1 MKVLV
6 RLSRHKSARFG
17 GALLLIIFLMAIFAP
32 LLAPDGYNAQVL
44 TMRLQRPSRGV
55 PLGTDQLGRQLTDR
69 IIWGARITLQI
80 AFMAT
85 SIGLVIGTT
94 FGLVAGFY
102 GGNIDRVIM
111 GLMDV
116 LLAFPGILLA
126 LAVVAILGPG
136 LYNVMIAVGISGIP
150 RFARLVRGS
159 TLAVREKEYVEA
171 ERALGAGDVR
181 ILVFHIVPNIIG
193 PIIVFATLR
202 VGVAIL
208 QAAGVSFLG
217 LGAQPPLPDWG
228 GMVSQGREY
237 LRGSWWVGVFPG
249 IAIMMT
255 VFGFN
260 LMGDGIRDALDTR
273 VRIAAKGQDEKARSA
288 SEALS

>member
-1 MKVLV
+1 M
-6 RLSRHKSARFG
+6 
-17 GALLLIIFLMAIFAP
+17 
-32 LLAPDGYNAQVL
+32 
-44 TMRLQRPSRGV
+44 
-55 PLGTDQLGRQLTDR
+55 
-69 IIWGARITLQI
+69 
-80 AFMAT
+80 
-85 SIGLVIGTT
+85 
-94 FGLVAGFY
+94 GF
-102 GGNIDRVIM
+102 
-111 GLMDV
+111 MDV
-116 LLAFPGILLA
+116 LIAFPGILLA

-159 TLAVREKEYVEA
+159 TLSVREKEYIEA
-171 ERALGAGDVR
+171 GRALGANDPR
-181 ILVFHIVPNIIG
+181 ILIYHVVPNVIG

-202 VGVAIL
+202 VGVSIL

-260 LMGDGIRDALDTR
+260 LIGDGIRDALDSR
-273 VRIAAKGQDEKARSA
+273 VRIAGKGQDPK
-288 SEALS
+288 

>member
-1 MKVLV
+1 MRVLV

-260 LMGDGIRDALDTR
+260 LLGDGIRDALDTR
-273 VRIAAKGQDEKARSA
+273 VRIAAKGQDEGARST

>member
-6 RLSRHKSARFG
+6 RLSRHKSARIG
-17 GALLLIIFLMAIFAP
+17 GGLLLIIFLMAIFAP
-32 LLAPDGYNAQVL
+32 LFAPDGYNAQVL
-44 TMRLQRPSRGV
+44 AVRLTRPSREA
-55 PLGTDQLGRQLTDR
+55 PLGTDHLGRQLTDR

-85 SIGLVIGTT
+85 SIGLIVGTT
-94 FGLVAGFY
+94 FGLIAGFY
-102 GGNIDRVIM
+102 GGNVDRVIM
-111 GLMDV
+111 GFMDV

-159 TLAVREKEYVEA
+159 TLSVREKEYIEA
-171 ERALGAGDVR
+171 ERALGAGDLR
-181 ILVFHIVPNIIG
+181 ILIFHIMPNIIG

-228 GMVSQGREY
+228 GMVSQGRQY

-260 LMGDGIRDALDTR
+260 LLGDGIRDALDTR
-273 VRIAAKGQDEKARSA
+273 IRIAAREQDR
-288 SEALS
+288 EAGSSSGPSS

>member
-1 MKVLV
+1 MNVLI
-6 RLSRHKSARFG
+6 RLSRHRSARVG
-17 GALLLIIFLMAIFAP
+17 GACLIVIFLMAAFAP
-32 LLAPDGYNAQVL
+32 ILAPEGYDNQNLAL
-44 TMRLQRPSRGV
+44 RLQAPSRET
-55 PLGTDQLGRQLTDR
+55 PLGTDELGRQLSSR
-69 IIWGARITLQI
+69 IIWGAQISLQI

-85 SIGLVIGTT
+85 GIGLVIGSAL
-94 FGLVAGFY
+94 GLIGGFY
-102 GGNIDRVIM
+102 GGYVDRAIM

-126 LAVVAILGPG
+126 LAVVAVLGPG

-159 TLAVREKEYVEA
+159 TLSVREKEFIEA
-171 ERALGAGDVR
+171 QRAAGASDAR
-181 ILVFHIVPNIIG
+181 ILILHVLPNIMG

-202 VGVAIL
+202 VGVSIM

-228 GMVSQGREY
+228 GMISQGRHL
-237 LRGSWWVGVFPG
+237 LRVSWWVGVFPG
-249 IAIMMT
+249 VAVLIT

-260 LMGDGIRDALDTR
+260 LMGDGLRDALDPKI
-273 VRIAAKGQDEKARSA
+273 RIAKKGMEAKAKSA
-288 SEALS
+288 TAS

>member
-1 MKVLV
+1 MNVLL
-6 RLSRHKSARFG
+6 RLSRHGSARI
-17 GALLLIIFLMAIFAP
+17 GAACLFFIFIMAIFAP
-32 LLAPDGYNAQVL
+32 LLAPEGYDAQNL
-44 TMRLQRPSRGV
+44 PMRLSAPSREA
-55 PLGTDQLGRQLTDR
+55 PLGTDQLGRQMTSR

-85 SIGLVIGTT
+85 GIGLVIGGVL
-94 FGLVAGFY
+94 GLIAGFY
-102 GGNIDRVIM
+102 GGPLDRFIM

-126 LAVVAILGPG
+126 LAVVAVLGPG

-159 TLAVREKEYVEA
+159 TLSVREKEYIEA
-171 ERALGAGDVR
+171 QHAVGASDVR
-181 ILVFHIVPNIIG
+181 ILVLHVLPNIIG
-193 PIIVFATLR
+193 PIIVLATLR
-202 VGVAIL
+202 VGTAIM

-228 GMVSQGREY
+228 GMVSQGRHL
-237 LRGSWWVGVFPG
+237 LRSEWWVGIYPG
-249 IAIMMT
+249 LAILIT

-260 LMGDGIRDALDTR
+260 LIGDGVRDALDPR
-273 VRIAAKGQDEKARSA
+273 VRIAKKGEGPKEKSA
-288 SEALS
+288 TAS